1 MSRLTIAHLT
11 CGCRVVLR
19 GEGRPPRWD
28 DCGKPNAHRGLSRE
42 SWFARRDSVERKH
55 SADAR
60 QHCQDMR
67 CWAAWETMVAEGL
80 VRG

>member
-19 GEGRPPRWD
+19 SDGRPPRWD
-28 DCGKPNAHRGLSRE
+28 DCGKPNAHRGM
-42 SWFARRDSVERKH
+42 ARHDWLAECEAGARLH
-55 SADAR
+55 SGDAR